1 MAGWSAAQVA
11 KFGEAAQ
18 SLRLYRRAELFKEG
32 TNQSLIDKLYVD
44 PLPNEATLQKML
56 LPNTTFLIGRK
67 GTGKSTVFQR
77 SQHAIRRS
85 RDSLSAYID
94 IKTVYESAEVDVGL
108 LQKLEA
114 QSSALTIEQSKRLL
128 LYRAFIR
135 AVFKD
140 AQVEL
145 RKQLESSISTQIWE
159 GFTGKRSD
167 VITSIDEIL
176 EAAFEGDY
184 LDVTGI
190 KADDVKEHSRTKDAN
205 SEKLSANTRASAST
219 KGVASIDLGA
229 SEEDSWS
236 SEAESGNEH
245 AFARVLLRAFDIIG
259 VMSQLSEALSA
270 IGVRKLFLFIDDFS
284 ELPKEAMTVF
294 VDTIMGP
301 LNNWSNELVK
311 FKVAAYPG
319 RVYYGQIDRTKI
331 DEIFLDPSR
340 MYGTG
345 DVTTLEEKTADFTR
359 RLIDNRIQYFCG
371 MSADKFFGTGQDV
384 YRTLFYASMGNPRNL
399 GHLLHYLQESHIA
412 YGRDVNIRAINDASV
427 RYYEDKIEPYFG
439 SQKFRHESFAERA
452 STYSLKELLESLIN
466 RSRDLRNYR
475 ENAILRK
482 ITGRIPTS
490 HFHVV
495 RELEGLLSTLEL
507 NFFLTKYTDMKDK
520 DGRSVSLY
528 ALNFGMCTK
537 YQIGFGRPEG
547 DREFRY
553 YYAERVFDYSPL
565 LKRFIEKN
573 QEIKCEKCKAEFEL
587 DKLPSIKMFGMLCP
601 SCKKGH
607 CRVTNLSRRYETVL
621 NEIRPEL
628 LLPETELGILETL
641 YVDDYLAASEIAGEL
656 DCSYQLIGKRGKIMA
671 DRGLVKR
678 PMRDG
683 RRRFSLTQ
691 LARQD
696 YFERNDDR
704 KLSIAE
710 DNDEDRET
718 R

>member
-1 MAGWSAAQVA
+1 MVNWTSAQVG

-18 SLRLYRRAELFKEG
+18 SLRLYRRAELFKQG

-44 PLPNEATLQKML
+44 PLPNDATLQKML

-77 SQHAIRRS
+77 SQHAIRGH

-94 IKTVYESAEVDVGL
+94 IKTVFESAEVDVAL
-108 LQKLEA
+108 LQRLEA
-114 QSSALTIEQSKRLL
+114 QASALTVEQSKRLL

-140 AQVEL
+140 VQVEL
-145 RKQLESSISTQIWE
+145 RRQLESSISAKLWD
-159 GFTGKRSD
+159 GFTGKRQE
-167 VITSIDEIL
+167 VIDSIGEIL
-176 EAAFEGDY
+176 EAAFEADY

-190 KADDVKEHSRTKDAN
+190 RAEDIKENARSKDGAN
-205 SEKLSANTRASAST
+205 AKSSFGAKLNLDG
-219 KGVASIDLGA
+219 KGPPSLAISGT
-229 SEEDSWS
+229 EEENWAT
-236 SEAESGNEH
+236 ETESGNEH
-245 AFARVLLRAFDIIG
+245 AFAKVLLRAFDISG
-259 VMSQLSEALSA
+259 VMSALASKLGE
-270 IGVRKLFLFIDDFS
+270 IGVRKLFIFIDDFS
-284 ELPKEAMTVF
+284 ELPREAMTVF
-294 VDTIMGP
+294 VDTILAP

-345 DVTTLEEKTADFTR
+345 DVTTLEEKTTDFTR
-359 RLIDNRIQYFCG
+359 RLIENRIKHFCG
-371 MSADKFFGTGQDV
+371 ASAETFFSSASEV

-412 YGRDVNIRAINDASV
+412 YGRLITIRAVNDASI
-427 RYYEDKIEPYFG
+427 RYYEDKIEPFFG
-439 SQKFRHESFAERA
+439 SQKFRHESFSERA
-452 STYSLKELLESLIN
+452 STYSLKELLESLVS
-466 RSRDLRNYR
+466 RSRELRNYR

-482 ITGRIPTS
+482 ISGRIPTS

-495 RELEGLLSTLEL
+495 RELESLLSTLEL

-528 ALNFGMCTK
+528 ALNFGLCAK

-547 DREFRY
+547 DREYRY
-553 YYAERVFDYSPL
+553 YYAERVFDYSSL
-565 LKRFIEKN
+565 LKRFLEKN
-573 QEIKCEKCKAEFEL
+573 QEIKCDECDAEYDLET
-587 DKLPSIKMFGMLCP
+587 LPSIKMFGMLCP
-601 SCKKGH
+601 SCKKGT

-641 YVDDYLAASEIAGEL
+641 FVGDDLGASEIAGEL
-656 DCSYQLIGKRGKIMA
+656 DCSYQLVGKRGKIMA

-678 PMRDG
+678 QMRDG
-683 RRRFSLTQ
+683 RRRFALTP
-691 LARQD
+691 LARHD
-696 YFERNDDR
+696 YFEN
-704 KLSIAE
+704 
-710 DNDEDRET
+710 NPDRELAIADAIED
-718 R
+718 

>member
-1 MAGWSAAQVA
+1 MANWTSAQVG

-18 SLRLYRRAELFKEG
+18 SLRLYRRAELFKQG

-44 PLPNEATLQKML
+44 PLPNDATLQKML

-77 SQHAIRRS
+77 SQHAIRGH

-94 IKTVYESAEVDVGL
+94 IKTVFESAEVDVAL
-108 LQKLEA
+108 LQRLEA
-114 QSSALTIEQSKRLL
+114 QASALTVEQSKRLL

-140 AQVEL
+140 VQVEL
-145 RKQLESSISTQIWE
+145 RRQLESSISAKLWD
-159 GFTGKRSD
+159 GFTGKRQE
-167 VITSIDEIL
+167 VIDSIGEIL
-176 EAAFEGDY
+176 EAAFEADY

-190 KADDVKEHSRTKDAN
+190 RAEDIKENARSKDGAN
-205 SEKLSANTRASAST
+205 AKSSFGAKLNLDG
-219 KGVASIDLGA
+219 KGPPSLAISGA
-229 SEEDSWS
+229 EEENWAT
-236 SEAESGNEH
+236 ETESGNEH
-245 AFARVLLRAFDIIG
+245 AFAKVLLRAFDISG
-259 VMSQLSEALSA
+259 VMSALASKLGE
-270 IGVRKLFLFIDDFS
+270 IGVRKLFIFIDDFS
-284 ELPKEAMTVF
+284 ELPREAMTVF
-294 VDTIMGP
+294 VDTILAP

-345 DVTTLEEKTADFTR
+345 DVTTLEEKTTDFTR
-359 RLIDNRIQYFCG
+359 RLIENRIKHFCG
-371 MSADKFFGTGQDV
+371 ASAETFFSSASEV

-412 YGRDVNIRAINDASV
+412 YGRLITIRAVNDASI
-427 RYYEDKIEPYFG
+427 RYYEDKIEPFFG
-439 SQKFRHESFAERA
+439 SQKFRHESFSERA
-452 STYSLKELLESLIN
+452 STYSLKELLESLVS
-466 RSRDLRNYR
+466 RSRELRNYR

-482 ITGRIPTS
+482 ISGRIPTS

-495 RELEGLLSTLEL
+495 RELESLLSTLEL

-528 ALNFGMCTK
+528 ALNFGLCAK

-547 DREFRY
+547 DREYRY
-553 YYAERVFDYSPL
+553 YYAERVFDYSSL
-565 LKRFIEKN
+565 LKRFLEKN
-573 QEIKCEKCKAEFEL
+573 QEIKCDECDAEYDLET
-587 DKLPSIKMFGMLCP
+587 LPSIKMFGMLCP
-601 SCKKGH
+601 SCKKGT

-641 YVDDYLAASEIAGEL
+641 FVGDDLGASEIAGEL
-656 DCSYQLIGKRGKIMA
+656 DCSYQLVGKRGKIMA

-678 PMRDG
+678 QMRDG
-683 RRRFSLTQ
+683 RRRFALTP
-691 LARQD
+691 LARHD
-696 YFERNDDR
+696 YFEN
-704 KLSIAE
+704 
-710 DNDEDRET
+710 NPDRELAIADAIED
-718 R
+718 

>member
-1 MAGWSAAQVA
+1 MASWTSAQVRN
-11 KFGEAAQ
+11 FGEAAQ

-32 TNQSLIDKLYVD
+32 TNQPLIDKLYVD
-44 PLPNEATLQKML
+44 PLPNDATLQKML

-77 SQHAIRRS
+77 SQHAIRRN

-94 IKTVYESAEVDVGL
+94 IKTVFESAEVDAGL

-114 QSSALTIEQSKRLL
+114 QASALTVEQSKRLL

-140 AQVEL
+140 VQVEV
-145 RKQLESSISTQIWE
+145 RRQLESSVSAQIWD
-159 GFTGKRSD
+159 GFTGKRQE
-167 VITSIDEIL
+167 VIHSIGDIL
-176 EAAFEGDY
+176 EDAFEADY
-184 LDVTGI
+184 LDVTGFR
-190 KADDVKEHSRTKDAN
+190 AENVKESARSKDGVSVKNTAGA
-205 SEKLSANTRASAST
+205 KLGLDGRGQPSLDINIT
-219 KGVASIDLGA
+219 D
-229 SEEDSWS
+229 EENWAT
-236 SEAESGNEH
+236 EIESGNEH
-245 AFARVLLRAFDIIG
+245 AFAKVLLRAFDISG
-259 VMSQLSEALSA
+259 VMSSLASKLSE
-270 IGVRKLFLFIDDFS
+270 IGVRKLFIFIDDFS
-284 ELPKEAMTVF
+284 ELPREAMTVF
-294 VDTIMGP
+294 VDAILAP

-345 DVTTLEEKTADFTR
+345 DVTTLEEKTTDFTR
-359 RLIDNRIQYFCG
+359 RLVENRIKHFCG
-371 MSADKFFGTGQDV
+371 VSAEEFFSSASEV

-412 YGRDVNIRAINDASV
+412 YGKLITIRAVNDASV
-427 RYYEDKIEPYFG
+427 RYYEDKIEPFFG
-439 SQKFRHESFAERA
+439 SQKFRHESFSERS
-452 STYSLKELLESLIN
+452 STYSLKELLESLVS
-466 RSRDLRNYR
+466 RSRELRNYR

-482 ITGRIPTS
+482 ISGRIPTS

-495 RELEGLLSTLEL
+495 RELESLLSTLEL

-528 ALNFGMCTK
+528 ALNFGLCAK

-547 DREFRY
+547 DREYRY
-553 YYAERVFDYSPL
+553 YYAERVFDYSSL
-565 LKRFIEKN
+565 LKRFLEKN
-573 QEIKCEKCKAEFEL
+573 QEIKCDECEAEYDLE
-587 DKLPSIKMFGMLCP
+587 KLPSIKMFGMLCP
-601 SCKKGH
+601 SCKKGT

-641 YVDDYLAASEIAGEL
+641 FVGDDLGASEIAGEL
-656 DCSYQLIGKRGKIMA
+656 DCSYQLVGKRGKIMA

-678 PMRDG
+678 QMRDG
-683 RRRFSLTQ
+683 RRRFALTP
-691 LARQD
+691 LARHD
-696 YFERNDDR
+696 YFENNPDR
-704 KLSIAE
+704 ELAIAE
-710 DNDEDRET
+710 DVED
-718 R
+718 